1 MWPKAG
7 MNWKKYEG
15 KIFHIPGGRALLK
28 ATIIVTSRPWAT
40 KTIIENSVIQPDQHI
55 EITTTPT
62 LEFNQVLREEKVE
75 SNSRSKLSPPT
86 QSSMQLCTLLLYHCQ
101 YGS

>member
-1 MWPKAG
+1 MWPCYYKAG

-15 KIFHIPGGRALLK
+15 KVFHILGGRALLK

-62 LEFNQVLREEKVE
+62 LEF
-75 SNSRSKLSPPT
+75 
-86 QSSMQLCTLLLYHCQ
+86 QSSAKRRK
-101 YGS
+101 GRI